1 MALNSSSVL
10 VLLFFKRSLRFAA
23 ILEFFWYPSLSCKK
37 QPSLWPEYPLEQII
51 VVSLA
56 SLCVG
61 MALELLEEISL
72 ELLETASELLD
83 GASLEL
89 VSENSELLAGFSAE
103 LLVCASTEL
112 LEGCSLPLLWGA
124 IGKFSLSPPQLAQN
138 RVVAENKS
146 FFQYLLMFMNPPNS
160 CLRNT
165 SKIYFF

>member
-10 VLLFFKRSLRFAA
+10 VLLFFKMSLRLAA
-23 ILEFFWYPSLSCKK
+23 ILKFFWYLSLSCKK
-37 QPSLWPEYPLEQII
+37 QFSLWPEFPLEQIT

-89 VSENSELLAGFSAE
+89 VSENTELLAGFSAE
-103 LLVCASTEL
+103 LLVWISTEL
-112 LEGCSLPLLWGA
+112 LEGCSLALLWGSF
-124 IGKFSLSPPQLAQN
+124 GKFSLSPPQLAQN
-138 RVVAENKS
+138 RVVTENKS
-146 FFQYLLMFMNPPNS
+146 LFQ
-160 CLRNT
+160 CLRMFIIKVG
-165 SKIYFF
+165 SSLWL